1 MNGQHDVEVEEHHH
15 PCSPLHTGEGE
26 IPVGRKV
33 GKTPPLVLP
42 VWETQI
48 LIWYRDQHNT
58 VPTTVSWWGQQTY
71 PPTPLVSTSCPK
83 WTGSWWPWSWCAS
96 GRPESSILEDLK
108 QILFVNTKYI
118 KQTRLNIYPIAYNE
132 EVPVQTRESVAYHH
146 CLD

>member
-1 MNGQHDVEVEEHHH
+1 MSMNVPCNPAKYFISFYIDKSRNIPFDNMNGQHDVEVEEHHH
-15 PCSPLHTGEGE
+15 PCSPLHNGEGE

-71 PPTPLVSTSCPK
+71 PPAPLVSTSCPK
-83 WTGSWWPWSWCAS
+83 
-96 GRPESSILEDLK
+96 
-108 QILFVNTKYI
+108 
-118 KQTRLNIYPIAYNE
+118 
-132 EVPVQTRESVAYHH
+132 
-146 CLD
+146 